1 MHVCSTEVLMLKP
14 FLAAVVSVAPSLAS
28 AGEFA
33 ASAEAYRRDGADQ
46 ALIREARVDCYDQQS
61 GQFIHPGPC
70 RGENRHSPGGHYG
83 GHSGYRLYFDGRKVS
98 GPDAPGYTRRQA
110 EENCAWNVRTKP
122 GLSIR
127 CTYDG
132 VTFFEN

>member
-1 MHVCSTEVLMLKP
+1 MLKP
-14 FLAAVVSVAPSLAS
+14 LMAAVVSVAPSFAS
-28 AGEFA
+28 SGGLP
-33 ASAEAYRRDGADQ
+33 ASPEHAQRGAS
-46 ALIREARVDCYDQQS
+46 LVREARVDCYDQQT

-70 RGENRHSPGGHYG
+70 RGESRYSPGGHDG

-110 EENCAWNVRTKP
+110 EDNCAWNVQTKP

>member
-1 MHVCSTEVLMLKP
+1 MLKP
-14 FLAAVVSVAPSLAS
+14 LIVIVVSVAPFVAC
-28 AGEFA
+28 AGGFPARPEPFRRGA
-33 ASAEAYRRDGADQ
+33 AADRL
-46 ALIREARVDCYDQQS
+46 LIQEARVDCYDQQT

-70 RGENRHSPGGHYG
+70 RGESRYSPGGHYG